1 MLMKIFKTSAIII
14 GAIIGAGFASGK
26 EIFEY
31 FAKYGIC
38 SLFFVIPLFFVI
50 FFFVY
55 TYLKFGENK
64 EDFNLKQSNKYL
76 CKQFKIFNLKFNPF
90 DVCLFLTFLIHSSAM
105 FSGLVALFE
114 TYLPSGYRII
124 YFVVALV
131 ITIVLLKT
139 SFKSFS
145 ILSNLVVPLIIVC
158 IILNVVCSFGS
169 GTISTSFGINT
180 ILPLPFLTIV
190 YASQNTFFSSFVIIK
205 LGNDLNKKQR
215 IFTSL
220 IVSGILCLLI
230 TLGILCFM
238 FNPSLAY
245 CEMPFA
251 EVAINVNPI
260 FSIVFA
266 IILFGSIITT
276 HATCLTSLKEYF
288 KGEKGYNNSFLMVVL
303 IVALSLINF
312 GKIVEYLYPLIGAFG
327 ILYFYK
333 IITYNFKINYLKK
346 LLKIKNCS
354 FQSHHPCLSKK
365 TNSK

>member
-1 MLMKIFKTSAIII
+1 MKVFKTSAVII

-31 FAKYGIC
+31 FAKYGIL
-38 SLFFVIPLFFVI
+38 SLLFVIPLFFAI
-50 FFFVY
+50 FFFVF

-64 EDFNLKQSNKYL
+64 QNFNLKQSNQIL
-76 CKQFKIFNLKFNPF
+76 CKQIKIFNFKFNPF

-105 FSGLVALFE
+105 FSGLIALFD
-114 TYLPSGYRII
+114 TYLPSGYKLI
-124 YFVVALV
+124 YFFIALF
-131 ITIVLLKT
+131 ITIILFKT

-145 ILSNLVVPLIIVC
+145 IISNLVVPLIIFC
-158 IILNVVCSFGS
+158 IVLNVICSFNS
-169 GTISTSFGINT
+169 GTFCYSFGINT
-180 ILPLPFLTIV
+180 LLPLPFLTIV

-205 LGNDLNKKQR
+205 LGNELNKKQR
-215 IFTSL
+215 VLTSL

-251 EVAINVNPI
+251 EVAININPI

-288 KGEKGYNNSFLMVVL
+288 KGEKGYNNSFLMLVL
-303 IVALSLINF
+303 IVSLSLLNF

-327 ILYFYK
+327 IIYFYK
-333 IITYNFKINYLKK
+333 IISFNYKINYLKK
-346 LLKIKNCS
+346 LINN
-354 FQSHHPCLSKK
+354 KK
-365 TNSK
+365 TNSKKIFTICKND